1 MSYTISETWTLQT
14 FLNDLRASNIRYISS
29 PVERFVFG
37 GASLQITNSDRLLLV
52 FKNCI
57 TTTGGPYVLKSGFTG
72 TEILSTLITQF
83 GYTKVYLGHYATINA
98 DVVDLGGSKLQN
110 ISPPVNG
117 TDAST
122 KTYVDTSIATVNA
135 SITSANTTNQAYTDT
150 KVNAQKARIDAMLE
164 GTTTDLDQFKEIVS
178 LVNSLDATQA
188 QDILTKTSTLSTSLN
203 SEILRATTA
212 ENALKKKLEFQIDV
226 LPVPSVYADAEQP
239 SVMPLSIKTNASF
252 TGTDGFYFKNSTAG
266 KKINW
271 YLPSVTNLMGSD
283 ILNLYFDCTLF
294 STQSP
299 PFISVY
305 TQKTGTNDLGSWY
318 HSKATY
324 IVWDVSALSTY
335 KDYQFYTHVPIDTP
349 ISGKVQ
355 YALTLDTSSSR
366 GVVEPTDKI
375 LAISIGSNS
384 TATQNDV
391 EFVVDKC
398 HLQTPNATFAY
409 NFSSYLTEINALS
422 SSATSGLS
430 SLTSSLSAEVTRAQ
444 ASETA
449 LSSTITSNY
458 STLNTAIVSEASL
471 ARTNET
477 NLQSAVNSE
486 VTRAT
491 AAEATINTKVSS
503 LETKLDNLYQFLVN
517 GNSSTALNR

>member
-1 MSYTISETWTLQT
+1 
-14 FLNDLRASNIRYISS
+14 
-29 PVERFVFG
+29 
-37 GASLQITNSDRLLLV
+37 
-52 FKNCI
+52 
-57 TTTGGPYVLKSGFTG
+57 
-72 TEILSTLITQF
+72 
-83 GYTKVYLGHYATINA
+83 
-98 DVVDLGGSKLQN
+98 
-110 ISPPVNG
+110 
-117 TDAST
+117 
-122 KTYVDTSIATVNA
+122 
-135 SITSANTTNQAYTDT
+135 
-150 KVNAQKARIDAMLE
+150 
-164 GTTTDLDQFKEIVS
+164 
-178 LVNSLDATQA
+178 
-188 QDILTKTSTLSTSLN
+188 LN
-203 SEILRATTA
+203 SEISRATTA
-212 ENALKKKLEFQIDV
+212 ENALKKKSEFQIDV
-226 LPVPSVYADAEQP
+226 LPVPSVYADCEQP

-252 TGTDGFYFKNSTAG
+252 TGTDGFYFKNSSAG
-266 KKINW
+266 KKVNW
-271 YLPSVTNLMGSD
+271 YLPSVNNLMGSD
-283 ILNLYFDCTLF
+283 ILNLYFDSTLF

-299 PFISVY
+299 PCITIY

-318 HSKATY
+318 HSRATY

-366 GVVEPTDKI
+366 GVVDPTDKI
-375 LAISIGSNS
+375 LAIAIGSDS
-384 TATQNDV
+384 GAAQNNV
-391 EFVVDKC
+391 EFVIDKC
-398 HLQTPNATFAY
+398 HLQTANATFAY

-422 SSATSGLS
+422 SSTTSALS

-444 ASETA
+444 ASETT

-517 GNSSTALNR
+517 GNSSTNLSR

>member
-1 MSYTISETWTLQT
+1 
-14 FLNDLRASNIRYISS
+14 
-29 PVERFVFG
+29 
-37 GASLQITNSDRLLLV
+37 
-52 FKNCI
+52 
-57 TTTGGPYVLKSGFTG
+57 
-72 TEILSTLITQF
+72 
-83 GYTKVYLGHYATINA
+83 
-98 DVVDLGGSKLQN
+98 
-110 ISPPVNG
+110 
-117 TDAST
+117 
-122 KTYVDTSIATVNA
+122 
-135 SITSANTTNQAYTDT
+135 
-150 KVNAQKARIDAMLE
+150 
-164 GTTTDLDQFKEIVS
+164 
-178 LVNSLDATQA
+178 
-188 QDILTKTSTLSTSLN
+188 
-203 SEILRATTA
+203 
-212 ENALKKKLEFQIDV
+212 
-226 LPVPSVYADAEQP
+226 
-239 SVMPLSIKTNASF
+239 
-252 TGTDGFYFKNSTAG
+252 
-266 KKINW
+266 
-271 YLPSVTNLMGSD
+271 
-283 ILNLYFDCTLF
+283 
-294 STQSP
+294 
-299 PFISVY
+299 
-305 TQKTGTNDLGSWY
+305 
-318 HSKATY
+318 
-324 IVWDVSALSTY
+324 
-335 KDYQFYTHVPIDTP
+335 VPIDTP

-366 GVVEPTDKI
+366 GVIDPTDKI

-398 HLQTPNATFAY
+398 HLQTPNATFVY